1 MKVADAYLFDM
12 DGTLC
17 HTEPLHFAALRQ
29 VLSENGQELD
39 TRLFETQLAGQT
51 TQVVFRT
58 LFPDIPDFE
67 REAQL
72 KRKEELFREL
82 AWHLTP
88 TPGVVD
94 FITWAEDEGAVI
106 ALVTNAPRIDME
118 YILEVLDMSKRFHPV
133 IVASELPRPKP
144 HPMPYLLALDICAV
158 SAAKA
163 IAFEDSFA
171 GVTSATTAGIK
182 TVGITTTLGSDALL
196 KAGASTTVSDFRN
209 AKLKSLL

>member
-51 TQVVFRT
+51 TQVVFKT
-58 LFPDIPDFE
+58 LFPELADVD
-67 REAQL
+67 RDVLL
-72 KRKEELFREL
+72 KRKEDLFREL

-88 TPGVVD
+88 TPGVLEFLDWV
-94 FITWAEDEGAVI
+94 EGRGAAI
-106 ALVTNAPRIDME
+106 ALVTNAPRVDMDF
-118 YILEVLDMSKRFHPV
+118 ILHVLDLPKRFHTTV
-133 IVASELPRPKP
+133 VASELPQPKP
-144 HPMPYLLALDICAV
+144 HPMPYLRALEICQV
-158 SAAKA
+158 SPMSA

-182 TVGITTTLGSDALL
+182 TIGLTTTLTPGALL
-196 KAGASTTVSDFRN
+196 KAGASAAVGDFRDPR
-209 AKLKSLL
+209 LKAF